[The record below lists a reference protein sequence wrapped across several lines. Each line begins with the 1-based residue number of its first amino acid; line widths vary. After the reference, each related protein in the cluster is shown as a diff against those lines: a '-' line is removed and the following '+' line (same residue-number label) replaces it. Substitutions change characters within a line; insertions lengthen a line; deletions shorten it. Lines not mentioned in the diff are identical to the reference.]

1 MVTNTFIFVNLLN
14 NSQCLAMFGEVGSF
28 MSEFTL
34 HSIAFAKRV
43 HSSYQLAFASKN
55 RYSHFTFADEVREV
69 KNVSKETPVQPTHV
83 STDSSAR
90 RKRQSG
96 MGSEDNIAVQY
107 ISSQGDSA
115 TESEIVTSVSP
126 FIDGSEFEPRT
137 DSEGKQSQEEI
148 HRHDLHDHHD
158 HTGK

>member
-1 MVTNTFIFVNLLN
+1 
-14 NSQCLAMFGEVGSF
+14 MFGEVGSF

-43 HSSYQLAFASKN
+43 HSYQLAFASKN

-69 KNVSKETPVQPTHV
+69 KNVSKETHVQPTHV

-107 ISSQGDSA
+107 ISSQEDSA
-115 TESEIVTSVSP
+115 TESAIVTSISA
-126 FIDGSEFEPRT
+126 FIDGSEFEPGT
-137 DSEGKQSQEEI
+137 DYEGKQSQGEN
-148 HRHDLHDHHD
+148 HRQNHHDHHD